1 MEERESNSM
10 KRQLIL
16 EDGTV
21 FVGQGFGSESE
32 KDLVSEVVF
41 NTGMTGYQEIL
52 SDPSYCSQIVT
63 LTYPL
68 IGNYGINRDDFES
81 IEPTVNGLIVKEYCD
96 LPSNFRSQ
104 YPLDQ
109 YLKDKDIPGL
119 ADIDTR
125 KLTRKIREQGIL
137 KGKICSMDVN
147 VEEVLADLKKTEWPR
162 DQMKHVSTK
171 RSYPCPG
178 RGFKVVLVDYG
189 MKHGILREL
198 SQRDC
203 DVLVVPYDTSAEK
216 IVSLNPDGIML
227 SNGPGDPKAVPEA
240 IEMIKGVLGKIP
252 LFGICLGHQL
262 VALACGADTERL
274 KFGHR
279 GSNHPVKNLKT
290 NRVEITSQNHG
301 YTVTMDSLE
310 GTGLSVT
317 HVALNDGTV
326 EGLKHNTY
334 PAFTVQYHPEASPG
348 PEDANYLFDQFMDL
362 MEGWKKAG
370 NQQWKKA

>member
-1 MEERESNSM
+1 M

-16 EDGTV
+16 EDGSV
-21 FVGQGFGSESE
+21 FIGNGFGSDKEMMG
-32 KDLVSEVVF
+32 EVVF

-81 IEPTVNGLIVKEYCD
+81 IEPTVNGLIVKEFCEF
-96 LPSNFRSQ
+96 PSNFRSQ
-104 YPLDQ
+104 YPIDTF
-109 YLKDKDIPGL
+109 LKEKDIPGL

-125 KLTRKIREQGIL
+125 RLTRKIREHGAL
-137 KGKICSMDVN
+137 KGRICSMDVN
-147 VEEVLADLKKTEWPR
+147 VEEVVADLKKADLPK
-162 DQMKHVSTK
+162 DQVRQVSTK
-171 RSYPCPG
+171 RSYPAPG
-178 RGFKVVLVDYG
+178 RGHKVVLVDFG

-198 SQRDC
+198 TQRDC
-203 DVLVVPYDTSAEK
+203 DVIVVPYDTPAEK
-216 IVSLNPDGIML
+216 ILRLSPDGIML
-227 SNGPGDPKAVPEA
+227 SNGPGDPKEITEG

-262 VALACGADTERL
+262 VALACGADTEKL

-279 GSNHPVKNLKT
+279 GSNHPVKNLET

-301 YTVTMDSLE
+301 YTVTMDSIK
-310 GTGLSVT
+310 GTDLTVT

-326 EGLKHNTY
+326 EGLKHNKY

-348 PEDANYLFDQFMDL
+348 PEDSNYLFDRFIAL
-362 MEGWKKAG
+362 MEEEKRAT
-370 NQQWKKA
+370 AES